1 MLPAER
7 CDPHVVG
14 RDWPAG
20 AFQFRTD
27 GRVVPR
33 GLDSNI
39 KDGASIQHSLQGPF
53 VRLAVPRLRDTE
65 SELPG
70 YDYRDRKLTRLGH
83 EGRLVLE
90 GSTILPLT
98 AALTIRPRSTTDAV
112 H

>member
-83 EGRLVLE
+83 DRNRFRRSVKISGK
-90 GSTILPLT
+90 S
-98 AALTIRPRSTTDAV
+98 IRVQNQVQS
-112 H
+112 